1 MNVPQPA
8 VLKTSTTDRN
18 NPHNFCR
25 ITLLA

>member
-8 VLKTSTTDRN
+8 VLKTSTTGKSN
-18 NPHNFCR
+18 QYNLCR